1 MKKTFCTLLIVACS
15 LAGFAQK
22 PIQKSASLPLPT
34 VDKRTEL
41 LSIVFRLVGN
51 KEYNSTAFKLYTDKI
66 EAHFTPF
73 KDHELIQLTRKLKS
87 ENGVSYDAVMGL
99 AVRLD
104 DKLNLNKSAID
115 STLDSRW
122 DRAQLDQFAVLL
134 KKFVKDSRFND
145 FYRQNEALYKQA
157 ALNFMPVYE
166 NIDVDWYRNFY
177 GQQSD
182 DIFRIILS
190 MSNGGSNYGASVV
203 DKNGVRNVYSV
214 MGAWTTD
221 STGMVVYP
229 SKNYFATLIH
239 EFAHSFVEFNSDDF
253 RTSGEKI
260 FATVREQMAAQ
271 AYGWWPTVIEEAA
284 VRASV
289 VKYLK
294 DHNVPQREVDQE
306 IFNQKRRGF
315 VWIGGLVD
323 EFEKYAAQRA
333 EYPTFQSYI
342 PKLVEAYVD
351 FAQYTVGYDSLVRP
365 QVVSIDEF
373 TNGDSTVNS
382 GVKTISVN
390 FDRPLSGKGY
400 SINYGQLGA
409 KAFPKVKSIAYANDN
424 RSVVVDV
431 ELQDDCQYQMVLTG
445 KAFLTPSGDSMKPYE
460 ISFKTGKW

>member
-41 LSIVFRLVGN
+41 FSIIFRLAGN
-51 KEYNSTAFKLYTDKI
+51 REYNNTAFPLYTDKI
-66 EAHFTPF
+66 EAHFAPF
-73 KDHELIQLTRKLKS
+73 KDHELIQLARKLKN

-99 AVRLD
+99 AVRFD

-115 STLDSRW
+115 STLDRRW
-122 DRAQLDQFAVLL
+122 DRAQLGQFASLL

-145 FYRQNEALYKQA
+145 FYRQNEVLYKQA

-203 DKNGVRNVYSV
+203 DKNGVRNLYSV

-239 EFAHSFVEFNSDDF
+239 EFAHSFIEFNSDDF

-260 FATVREQMAAQ
+260 FAAVREQMTAQ

-289 VKYLK
+289 VKYMK
-294 DHNVPQREVDQE
+294 DHNFPEGEINQEVLL
-306 IFNQKRRGF
+306 QKARGF
-315 VWIGGLVD
+315 VWISGLVD
-323 EFEKYAAQRA
+323 QLDKYAAQRT
-333 EYPTFQSYI
+333 EYPTFKSYT

-351 FAQYTVGYDSLVRP
+351 FAQYTADYDSLFRP
-365 QVVSIDEF
+365 KVVSIDEF
-373 TNGDSTVNS
+373 VNGDTTVCPDLR
-382 GVKTISVN
+382 TITIN

-460 ISFKTGKW
+460 ISFKTGK